1 MTTQKYC
8 LALDLKD
15 DPQLMAEYKAY
26 DQEVWPE
33 IIEKHQ
39 GFWN

>member
-26 DQEVWPE
+26 YQGGLARNSK
-33 IIEKHQ
+33 KHKRF
-39 GFWN
+39 GN